1 MHLILVYKMDLLR
14 GRGIMEQLAALSFP
28 TRRQSA
34 NDRPLSGEFAVGSKP
49 EVMPEAEPALTGNFV
64 SGRT

>member
-14 GRGIMEQLAALSFP
+14 GREITEQLAALSFP

-49 EVMPEAEPALTGNFV
+49 
-64 SGRT
+64 R